1 MMISIN
7 LRPGQK
13 RKPSGA
19 GKQISAKLKE
29 FAARVKDPLL
39 AAVVAVWIVVGGWL
53 AYTWGSTGRAMA
65 KAAEQL
71 EQTSTEAKRFE
82 TLMQQKRKAERI
94 RDSLQTQIG
103 VIRGVDRG
111 RYVWPHVLDEVA
123 KTLPAYTWLTDVFV
137 VAAPAAA
144 PAPAG
149 AAGAAAAPAE
159 PAAPMLKFQVNGR
172 TVDYQAFTQF
182 LRQLEASPWI
192 ENVQTLRSE
201 TVVENQRPVTS
212 FQITAL
218 FGEADSAYI
227 RTVPLAQSVR

>member
-19 GKQISAKLKE
+19 GKQITAKLKE
-29 FAARVKDPLL
+29 FASRVKDPLL
-39 AAVVAVWIVVGGWL
+39 AGVVAAWILVAGWL
-53 AYTWGSTGRAMA
+53 AYTWGSTGSQLSR
-65 KAAEQL
+65 AAEQL
-71 EQTSTEAKRFE
+71 EQTGTEAKRFE

-123 KTLPAYTWLTDVFV
+123 KTMPAYTWLTDVMV
-137 VAAPAAA
+137 LGVAAA
-144 PAPAG
+144 PASAP
-149 AAGAAAAPAE
+149 GAAAAPDS
-159 PAAPMLKFQVNGR
+159 APPKLKFQVNGR

-218 FGEADSAYI
+218 FAEADSAYI

>member
-7 LRPGQK
+7 LRPGKK

-19 GKQISAKLKE
+19 GWQITARLEE

-39 AAVVAVWIVVGGWL
+39 AGVVASWILVAGGL
-53 AYTWGSTGRAMA
+53 AYTWGSTARQMS
-65 KAAEQL
+65 KATEQL
-71 EQTSTEAKRFE
+71 EQTATEAQRFE

-94 RDSLQTQIG
+94 RDSLQTQIS

-123 KTLPAYTWLTDVFV
+123 KTMPAYTWLTDVSV
-137 VAAPAAA
+137 V
-144 PAPAG
+144 
-149 AAGAAAAPAE
+149 GAAAAAE
-159 PAAPMLKFQVNGR
+159 GDSGAALKFQVNGR

-218 FGEADSAYI
+218 FAEADSAYI

>member
-19 GKQISAKLKE
+19 GKQITAKLKD

-39 AAVVAVWIVVGGWL
+39 AGVVAAWILVGGWL
-53 AYTWGSTGRAMA
+53 AYTWGSTGRQLSRAGD
-65 KAAEQL
+65 QL
-71 EQTSTEAKRFE
+71 EQTATEAKRFE

-94 RDSLQTQIG
+94 RDSLQTQIS

-123 KTLPAYTWLTDVFV
+123 KTLPAYTWLTDVTV
-137 VAAPAAA
+137 IGVAS
-144 PAPAG
+144 APAG
-149 AAGAAAAPAE
+149 PNGAAPDTTNQK
-159 PAAPMLKFQVNGR
+159 LKFQINGR

-192 ENVQTLRSE
+192 ENVQTLKSE

-218 FGEADSAYI
+218 FAEADSAYI

>member
-19 GKQISAKLKE
+19 GKQITAKLKD

-39 AAVVAVWIVVGGWL
+39 AGVVAAWILVAGWL
-53 AYTWGSTGRAMA
+53 AYTWGSTGRQMSHAG
-65 KAAEQL
+65 EQL
-71 EQTSTEAKRFE
+71 EQTATEAKRFE

-111 RYVWPHVLDEVA
+111 RYIWPHVLDEVA
-123 KTLPAYTWLTDVFV
+123 KTLPAYTWLTDLIVIGTV
-137 VAAPAAA
+137 VVDSSAPAK
-144 PAPAG
+144 
-149 AAGAAAAPAE
+149 
-159 PAAPMLKFQVNGR
+159 LKFQVNGR

-182 LRQLEASPWI
+182 LRQLEASPWV
-192 ENVQTLRSE
+192 ENVQTLKSE
-201 TVVENQRPVTS
+201 SVVENQRPVLS

-218 FGEADSAYI
+218 FAEADSAYI

>member
-19 GKQISAKLKE
+19 GKQITAKLKD

-39 AAVVAVWIVVGGWL
+39 AGVVAAWILVAGWL
-53 AYTWGSTGRAMA
+53 AYTWGSTGRQMSHAT
-65 KAAEQL
+65 EQL
-71 EQTSTEAKRFE
+71 EQTATEAKRFE

-94 RDSLQTQIG
+94 RDSLQSQIG

-111 RYVWPHVLDEVA
+111 RYVWPHVLDEVS
-123 KTLPAYTWLTDVFV
+123 KTLPAYTWLTDVSIV
-137 VAAPAAA
+137 GSTAAA
-144 PAPAG
+144 SVGDSTMPK
-149 AAGAAAAPAE
+149 
-159 PAAPMLKFQVNGR
+159 LKFQINGR

-192 ENVQTLRSE
+192 ENVQTMRSE

-212 FQITAL
+212 FQVQADFIQ
-218 FGEADSAYI
+218 ADSAYI